1 MHNEKK
7 ALIGIVISLLPLV
20 AILLGEPSERY
31 GDVAFLTSFFI
42 YVLLL
47 PWATGEHDEKT
58 LLTLIGAMALM
69 APALGTLT
77 QQPGIL
83 VLNGSSSG
91 LRFSTAEFL
100 LLSAS
105 GILYYY
111 GLSSIS
117 RKTEI
122 SAFRI
127 QGLLYL
133 IAAVGS
139 VTLLGIIGWVG
150 WLLGVPASHVI
161 HYRAIGKS

>member
-1 MHNEKK
+1 MPDEKK

-83 VLNGSSSG
+83 VLNGSSG
-91 LRFSTAEFL
+91 ELRFSTEVFL

-111 GLSSIS
+111 GLSAIS
-117 RKTEI
+117 RKTGTG
-122 SAFRI
+122 AFKI
-127 QGLLYL
+127 QGFLYL
-133 IAAVGS
+133 LASVGS
-139 VTLLGIIGWVG
+139 VTLIGIIGWIG
-150 WLLGVPASHVI
+150 WLLGVPVSHVM
-161 HYRAIGKS
+161 HYRAVRGE